1 MTRLDTQDAKYI
13 LEQGYMTVYIT
24 DDGRTLTPSKYYI
37 TRATYAMIDLA
48 QSITLYAPT
57 EVLEVRDLML
67 EHIKTN
73 PFTPYW
79 EHICTQIEAVESL
92 TYNEANIVALRLGGT
107 TTYILA
113 R

>member
-1 MTRLDTQDAKYI
+1 MTRLDTHDAKYL

-48 QSITLYAPT
+48 QSITLHAPT
-57 EVLEVRDLML
+57 EVLEVRDLMV
-67 EHIKTN
+67 EYINDN

-79 EHICTQIEAVESL
+79 EHICTTIEAVESL
-92 TYNEANIVALRLGGT
+92 TYDDANIIALRLGGS